1 MSGIRWGMRLV
12 SILVLV
18 AFLGVPV
25 FRFLVRPVTRL
36 ITGVSAAAGP
46 YAGSLATG
54 LRALA
59 MCFFLA
65 SLWWSVRKIWALS
78 DSSD

>member
-1 MSGIRWGMRLV
+1 MRRGMRFV
-12 SILVLV
+12 AIFVLV

-36 ITGVSAAAGP
+36 ITGVSTAAGP
-46 YAGSLATG
+46 YAGALETG

-59 MCFFLA
+59 MFLFLA
-65 SLWWSVRKIWALS
+65 SLWWSIKKIHAMT
-78 DSSD
+78 DAEKK